1 MYTPEYYFES
11 VQDFVVEDRYQVCER
26 LSYSGLE
33 ADLLTLQMK
42 IDVFT
47 HTLVSQLHQCSVLVV
62 LAYHN
67 YTNVR
72 YLLYLR
78 FTTTSMFSTC
88 CSCVSQVQ

>member
-47 HTLVSQLHQCSVLVV
+47 HTWVSQLHQCSVLVV

-72 YLLYLR
+72 
-78 FTTTSMFSTC
+78 
-88 CSCVSQVQ
+88 

>member
-47 HTLVSQLHQCSVLVV
+47 HTLVSQ
-62 LAYHN
+62 
-67 YTNVR
+67 
-72 YLLYLR
+72 
-78 FTTTSMFSTC
+78 
-88 CSCVSQVQ
+88 VQ